1 MSDRSRSQFHFG
13 RRFRRTPTVQWSMGA
28 TLVVLSLV
36 AMACGSDESGAD
48 TTAASPTAADTA
60 ASPTT
65 GAEGGTSAG
74 TAGGTTPAPAS
85 GEALRIGFINQE
97 AGSVGVYPET
107 VAAAEAAV
115 EYINTELGGLDGH
128 PLELVKCV
136 TDGTVPAT
144 QRCAEQMVNEGV
156 VFAQAGLDNNL
167 QALHPILE
175 AAGIPLLGGIPITPG
190 DFNATN
196 ARFFIA
202 GGAVAYPGLATYI
215 LEFMPD
221 VKTVGILAN
230 DSPGA
235 AAALPLV
242 TKPLQAAGIEV
253 TDVKVP
259 ATQSDWLAPFAS
271 VRDFDAAA
279 VLVAP
284 PNCISLAGAR
294 QSQQSDLPMV
304 SVSSCYSQSII
315 DEVGEDGLN
324 GWVVNQYFD
333 DPRGDTPD
341 AQTYQ
346 QAMETYAGPDANL
359 SGFAPV
365 SFTNVM
371 TMYTNVLEPLGFE
384 GATVEAIMEKVDDPA
399 GGKVFMGPEYQCSQ
413 PDAPFAAICNY
424 QLQWFQIEGGKLT
437 NPTGFVDIIPTIK
450 VATA

>member
-28 TLVVLSLV
+28 TLVALSLV

-65 GAEGGTSAG
+65 AAEGGTSAG

-128 PLELVKCV
+128 PLELVKCSH
-136 TDGTVPAT
+136 GRHASHA

-156 VFAQAGLDNNL
+156 VFVTGRPGQQPAGSVP
-167 QALHPILE
+167 HPRGCRYP
-175 AAGIPLLGGIPITPG
+175 AARRASRSPLVTSTPRTLGFRRRGRGCLSGSG
-190 DFNATN
+190 D
-196 ARFFIA
+196 
-202 GGAVAYPGLATYI
+202 VHP
-215 LEFMPD
+215 EFMPD

-235 AAALPLV
+235 AAAMPLV
-242 TKPLQAAGIEV
+242 TKPLQAEGIEV

-259 ATQSDWLAPFAS
+259 ATQSRLAGA
-271 VRDFDAAA
+271 VRLRERLSTPTA

-284 PNCISLAGAR
+284 PNCISSPEAR

-304 SVSSCYSQSII
+304 SVSSCFSHRSSRGRGGAGSTAGSSTSTSTI
-315 DEVGEDGLN
+315 LRAT
-324 GWVVNQYFD
+324 
-333 DPRGDTPD
+333 PRTPRPISRRWRR
-341 AQTYQ
+341 TPGR
-346 QAMETYAGPDANL
+346 T
-359 SGFAPV
+359 
-365 SFTNVM
+365 
-371 TMYTNVLEPLGFE
+371 
-384 GATVEAIMEKVDDPA
+384 
-399 GGKVFMGPEYQCSQ
+399 
-413 PDAPFAAICNY
+413 
-424 QLQWFQIEGGKLT
+424 
-437 NPTGFVDIIPTIK
+437 PT
-450 VATA
+450 

>member
-1 MSDRSRSQFHFG
+1 MSDRKRSQFHSG

-28 TLVVLSLV
+28 TLVALSLV

-65 GAEGGTSAG
+65 AAEGGTSAG
-74 TAGGTTPAPAS
+74 TAGGTAPAPAS

-271 VRDFDAAA
+271 VRNFDAAA

-333 DPRGDTPD
+333 DPQGDTPD

-424 QLQWFQIEGGKLT
+424 QLQWFEIEGGKLT